1 MRGTRHHLPGWRSK
15 GAGATGMRVGI
26 IGGSVAGCAIAALLH
41 RAGHDVTVF
50 ERSESDLVSRGA
62 GIGTPTAVWQ
72 DMRARGLIDG
82 TLSACRAD
90 YMRYVTRG
98 SGTDQ
103 QRWLGDAGGQGSLM
117 LLNWAHLYQ
126 CLRRGVPD
134 DLYRSAST
142 VELIEA
148 RPDGTTLHLRP
159 GGSVDFDLVV
169 CADGYRSMGRRLID
183 PGATPCYRGMVSW
196 RGLLRES
203 DTGVDALDGCDLL
216 RVGYLG
222 GHGVLYY
229 IPGSG
234 QSTEPGKRLL
244 KWGYNLQVPEG
255 ALSSVLVDDQER
267 QQSSS
272 VPFGKVH
279 PQVRAGFESRLA
291 DLLPPVLF
299 ELVQQSANSA
309 IQAIYSVAPRSYAR
323 DRLCLVGDAGAV
335 FPPFTG
341 SGVLKAV
348 VNATSLV
355 DALADAPAVDDALH
369 RWSQAQLQVA
379 AQVMPD
385 AELIERRY
393 VFGMPDF
400 TTMPAAAT
408 NDWMSS
414 AFSGFGVTLP
424 DV

>member
-1 MRGTRHHLPGWRSK
+1 
-15 GAGATGMRVGI
+15 MRVGI
-26 IGGSVAGCAIAALLH
+26 IGGSVAGCATAALLH

-72 DMRARGLIDG
+72 DMMARGLIDG

-98 SGTDQ
+98 PGTGQ

-148 RPDGTTLHLRP
+148 RPDGTTLHLGP

-169 CADGYRSMGRRLID
+169 CADGYRSTGRGLID

-203 DTGVDALDGCDLL
+203 DIGVDALDGCDLL

-234 QSTEPGKRLL
+234 QSTEPGDRLL
-244 KWGYNLQVPEG
+244 AWGYYLQVPEG

-279 PQVRAGFESRLA
+279 PQVRAALEARLA
-291 DLLPPVLF
+291 ALLPPVLF
-299 ELVQQSANSA
+299 KVVQQSRNSA
-309 IQAIYSVAPRSYAR
+309 IQAIYSVVPRSYAR
-323 DRLCLVGDAGAV
+323 DRMCLVGDAGAL
-335 FPPFTG
+335 FPPFTT

-348 VNATSLV
+348 ANVTS
-355 DALADAPAVDDALH
+355 LADALDGAPAIGDALR
-369 RWSQAQLQVA
+369 RWSRAQLQVA
-379 AQVMPD
+379 AQVMPR
-385 AELIERRY
+385 AEHVERSE
-393 VFGMPDF
+393 VFNMPDL
-400 TTMPAAAT
+400 TTLPTRAT
-408 NDWMSS
+408 NDWMTSHLP
-414 AFSGFGVTLP
+414 GYVLTLP
-424 DV
+424 DG